1 MPRFNKSL
9 EPQNV
14 MKEVSQEAKGSKI
27 IPKCTEDAIINA
39 KAKVSLAATA
49 TVTSDK
55 VMLLKQKN
63 YRAQLRNIKK
73 CSRHW

>member
-27 IPKCTEDAIINA
+27 IPLNA
-39 KAKVSLAATA
+39 LNALK
-49 TVTSDK
+49 
-55 VMLLKQKN
+55 ML
-63 YRAQLRNIKK
+63 
-73 CSRHW
+73 